1 MRRFVAFIAV
11 LGFVVFLGIAM
22 LPTLSARP
30 PLFPY
35 IGMVI
40 CAAIFI
46 FCERTAAR
54 FLGIAGLVLA
64 LIAGVDLYQ
73 RNARFD
79 ARVQE
84 LVRQHSGVTR

>member
-1 MRRFVAFIAV
+1 MRRFLAFIAV
-11 LGFVVFLGIAM
+11 LGFLLFLGIAM

-30 PLFPY
+30 PIFPY

-46 FCERTAAR
+46 LCERTAAR
-54 FLGIAGLVLA
+54 FVGIVGLMLA
-64 LIAGVDLYQ
+64 LIAGLRLYQ

-79 ARVQE
+79 ARLQE
-84 LVRQHSGVTR
+84 VVRRHHVETP